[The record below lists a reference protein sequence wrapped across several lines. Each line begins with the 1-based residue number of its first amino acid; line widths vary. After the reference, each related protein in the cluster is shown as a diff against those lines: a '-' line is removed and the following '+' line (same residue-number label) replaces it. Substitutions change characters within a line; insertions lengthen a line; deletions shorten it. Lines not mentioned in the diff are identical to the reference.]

1 MTRLALQRTV
11 AVAVYDSPAELLV
24 WPVQCCDSLGGAKQG
39 GSGGGRRPL
48 ISTVNQEAELGR
60 GSSGGHPL
68 HSCNQA
74 ARADSQLG
82 WLPGR
87 QAGSKTDRQAVGKTN
102 IIKLDNKT
110 FRSLE

>member
-1 MTRLALQRTV
+1 MILTRLALQRTA
-11 AVAVYDSPAELLV
+11 AVAVCSGSPAQLLV

-82 WLPGR
+82 
-87 QAGSKTDRQAVGKTN
+87 
-102 IIKLDNKT
+102 
-110 FRSLE
+110 